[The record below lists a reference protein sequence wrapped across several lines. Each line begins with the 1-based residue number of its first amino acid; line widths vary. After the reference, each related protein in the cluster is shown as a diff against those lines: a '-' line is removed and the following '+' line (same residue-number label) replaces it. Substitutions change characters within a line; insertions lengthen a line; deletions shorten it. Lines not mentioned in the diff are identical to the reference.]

1 MFYINSHQ
9 KNFNIKDGKNKNILY
24 KHNTQMDLNIKNIH
38 FINHYHFSGLLI
50 LSLFYQKNYNY
61 PIMKPKKKF
70 LYMKYLVCIM
80 NI

>member
-1 MFYINSHQ
+1 MI
-9 KNFNIKDGKNKNILY
+9 
-24 KHNTQMDLNIKNIH
+24 MVNIH
-38 FINHYHFSGLLI
+38 FINHCHFSGSLT

-61 PIMKPKKKF
+61 SIMKPKKKF